1 MNDLIN
7 KYNYDINVDRVV
19 DGDTVDA
26 MIDLGFGV
34 HVKKRIRL
42 AGINAPESRTRD
54 KQEKILGLAAKDR
67 LIAMLDSADNN
78 FELES
83 QELGKYGR
91 VLGRL
96 HIDKLDGKA
105 VITKVCV
112 NDCLVKEGY
121 AVEYDG
127 GKREKIVKKEEKQDL
142 NEDVPFGD

>member
-1 MNDLIN
+1 M
-7 KYNYDINVDRVV
+7 YNYNATCIKVV
-19 DGDTVDA
+19 DGDTIDA
-26 MIDLGFGV
+26 EIDLGFDIKV
-34 HVKKRIRL
+34 TKRIRL
-42 AGINAPESRTRD
+42 GGINAPESRTRN
-54 KQEKILGLAAKDR
+54 KVEKKLGLAAKER
-67 LIAMLDSADNN
+67 LIEMLDGAANC

-96 HIDKLDGKA
+96 HIDKIAGKD

-127 GKREKIVKKEEKQDL
+127 GKRKSV
-142 NEDVPFGD
+142 

>member
-1 MNDLIN
+1 MYR
-7 KYNYDINVDRVV
+7 YNAKLDRVV

-26 MIDLGFGV
+26 IIDLGFDV

-42 AGINAPESRTRD
+42 AGINAPESRTRN
-54 KQEKILGLAAKDR
+54 KVEKKLGIAAKER
-67 LIAMLDSADNN
+67 LIDMLEGAANV

-96 HIDKLDGKA
+96 HINKLAGKD
-105 VITKVCV
+105 VLTQVCV
-112 NDCLVKEGY
+112 NDTLVKEGH

-127 GKREKIVKKEEKQDL
+127 GKRL
-142 NEDVPFGD
+142 